1 MLHLSPQQLADW
13 LNDPQRAQPVL
24 LDVRQPAEF
33 DICRIEGAQLMPM
46 RVVPARF
53 MDLDRQAETVVIC
66 HHGARSFQV
75 AAFLEAQGFERVHNL
90 TGGVDAWRLEV
101 DPAMRA
107 Y

>member
-1 MLHLSPQQLADW
+1 MQHLPPRQLADW
-13 LNDPQRAQPVL
+13 LNDPDRAKPLL
-24 LDVRQPAEF
+24 LDVREPAEF
-33 DICRIEGAQLMPM
+33 DICHLDGAQLMPM
-46 RVVPARF
+46 RTVPARLTE
-53 MDLDRQAETVVIC
+53 LDREAETVVIC

-75 AAFLEAQGFERVHNL
+75 AAFLEAQGFSHVHNL